1 MEWFGEAVSDCK
13 KGLIGKGANEF
24 RLLTYKM
31 LSKWR
36 LAVAFVISLCIEI
49 ILQYRVLSSKTFQ
62 FSSVQ
67 SLSHVRLC
75 NPMDCNTP
83 GFPVHRQLLDLA
95 QIHVHWFGDA
105 IQPSHPRSSPS
116 PPAFNLSQ
124 HQDLFQWVSSLH
136 HMAKGLELQLQH
148 QSFQWIFRVYFL

>member
-13 KGLIGKGANEF
+13 KGMIGKGANEF

-36 LAVAFVISLCIEI
+36 LVVAFVISLCIEI

-105 IQPSHPRSSPS
+105 IQPPHPLSSPS
-116 PPAFNLSQ
+116 PPAFTLSQ
-124 HQDLFQWVSSLH
+124 HQGLCQWVSSSH
-136 HMAKGLELQLQH
+136 QVAKVLELLLQQ
-148 QSFQWIFRVYFL
+148 QSFQWIFKVDFL